1 MIMDKSR
8 HLILNNNNNRNH
20 NNEHALNAD
29 CKFALYTV
37 TQLISIVTL
46 WEAAVI
52 STDTETEAQGG
63 WAACQ
68 VAIKGGGGIRW
79 LRKFLQ
85 LKCYL

>member
-63 WAACQ
+63 
-68 VAIKGGGGIRW
+68 
-79 LRKFLQ
+79 
-85 LKCYL
+85 